1 MFIESFRVVGAAVTQ
16 ILILGAVGYILVKK
30 NILGECGLD
39 NLSRLTLDI
48 TLPLLIFTQLIRD
61 FSFSIFP
68 DWWIFPLISMAVTV
82 LGLSVGFILSLFI
95 KGEQHKMQFASLVGF
110 QNSGYLPLALLAALL
125 PVGELKIMFIY
136 LFLFLLGFNLIMF
149 SVGVYLLTFL
159 KNKKFD
165 WLSLFSAPVI
175 AVLASF
181 LLIIFKLDRFIPDF
195 IFQPLKWLGDCTMP
209 LAMLVVGGSLAKIE
223 LKHIDIKTMSLM
235 CLAKLLILPAL
246 GFLILWKI
254 KPPFLVSL
262 LIFIQLAMP
271 PAANLS
277 VIVRSYKKED
287 LLISQGTFFGH
298 ILSIVTLPLLLSLYF
313 AFIMLK

>member
-1 MFIESFRVVGAAVTQ
+1 MFIESFQVVGAAVAQ
-16 ILILGAVGYILVKK
+16 ILILGAVGFILVKK

-48 TLPLLIFTQLIRD
+48 TLPIMIFTQLVRD

-68 DWWIFPLISMAVTV
+68 NWWIFPLISMAVTV

-110 QNSGYLPLALLAALL
+110 QNSGYLPLPLLAALL
-125 PVGELKIMFIY
+125 PVGELKVMFIY

-149 SVGVYLLTFL
+149 SVGIYLLTFL
-159 KNKKFD
+159 KGKKFD
-165 WLSLFSAPVI
+165 WFSLFSAPVL
-175 AVLASF
+175 AVLLSF
-181 LLIIFKLDRFIPDF
+181 FLIFFKLNKFIPDLVY
-195 IFQPLKWLGDCTMP
+195 QPLKWLGDCTLP
-209 LAMLVVGGSLAKIE
+209 LAMLVVGGSLAKVE
-223 LKHIDIKTMSLM
+223 LKHVDIKAMSLM
-235 CLAKLLILPAL
+235 CLAKLLILPAI
-246 GFLILWKI
+246 GFLFVWKARM
-254 KPPFLVSL
+254 PFLVSL

-298 ILSIVTLPLLLSLYF
+298 ILSIITLPVLLSLYF